1 MNLKSL
7 NSRAVRK
14 SGQVEKV
21 GGLSEAALKEVVAGR
36 TADAIAIVGED
47 LPTRPNQPQPQ
58 QPVTPEQCAIHFYY
72 PADATA

>member
-14 SGQVEKV
+14 SGNVEKV
-21 GGLSEAALKEVVAGR
+21 GGLSEAALKDVVAGR
-36 TADAIAIVGED
+36 TANFIVGED
-47 LPTRPNQPQPQ
+47 TPTRPQPEPVQG
-58 QPVTPEQCAIHFYY
+58 PVTPEQCAIHFYY